1 VALRFPPKSKTSQ
14 GYKRYSS
21 RLTARKSYFVIRK
34 SSGLLCATFPSTKWT
49 QLMSIAPKMIPQPV
63 IIGFFLLGL
72 LSSIAFR
79 AIIILQKYDPAWVR
93 PVWYFGVLGYLVFFM
108 YRYYIS
114 QRRKRTIAHT
124 AVIEKISTG
133 EVLNHDEREAALYLL
148 KSVRASQE
156 DWNYLA
162 IFVLS
167 IVAIALDLLLPG
179 K

>member
-1 VALRFPPKSKTSQ
+1 M
-14 GYKRYSS
+14 
-21 RLTARKSYFVIRK
+21 
-34 SSGLLCATFPSTKWT
+34 ST
-49 QLMSIAPKMIPQPV
+49 APKIIPKPV
-63 IIGFFLLGL
+63 IFGFFLLGL
-72 LSSIAFR
+72 LSSVAFR
-79 AIIILQKYDPAWVR
+79 AIILLQKYSPGWVR
-93 PVWYFGVLGYLVFFM
+93 PVWYFGVLGYMLFFM

-124 AVIEKISTG
+124 NVIEKIRTG
-133 EVLNHDEREAALYLL
+133 ESPTQDEREAALYLL

-162 IFVLS
+162 IFGLS

>member
-1 VALRFPPKSKTSQ
+1 M
-14 GYKRYSS
+14 
-21 RLTARKSYFVIRK
+21 
-34 SSGLLCATFPSTKWT
+34 ST
-49 QLMSIAPKMIPQPV
+49 APKIIPKPV
-63 IIGFFLLGL
+63 IVGFFLLGL
-72 LSSIAFR
+72 LSSVAFR
-79 AIIILQKYDPAWVR
+79 AIVLLQKYSPDWVR
-93 PVWYFGVLGYLVFFM
+93 PVWYFGVLGYMLFFM

-124 AVIEKISTG
+124 NVIEKIRTG
-133 EVLNHDEREAALYLL
+133 ESLNQEEREAALYLL

-167 IVAIALDLLLPG
+167 IVAIALDLSLPG